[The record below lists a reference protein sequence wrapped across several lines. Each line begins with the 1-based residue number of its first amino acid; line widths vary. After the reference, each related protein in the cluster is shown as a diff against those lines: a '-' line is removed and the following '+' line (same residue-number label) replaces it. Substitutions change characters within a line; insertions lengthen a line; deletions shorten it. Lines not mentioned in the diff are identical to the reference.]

1 MSNPIHIEKTQS
13 TPEVILDKQ
22 KNIFVI
28 RGDILPEDSYA
39 FFLPIY
45 NWFEDYCK
53 NPNPE
58 TTLELNIKIINTS
71 STRRLVNI
79 FKILDKLAQSGKK
92 VNVVF
97 IFLPDDEIMQYM
109 AFEFS
114 NAFNNINFKTQIQ

>member
-1 MSNPIHIEKTQS
+1 MLGLLHIEKTQS
-13 TPEVILDKQ
+13 TPEVILDKG

-28 RGDILPEDSYA
+28 RGDILPEDSFA
-39 FFLPIY
+39 FFNPIY
-45 NWFEDYCK
+45 EWLEKYIED
-53 NPNPE
+53 PNEE

-71 STRRLVNI
+71 STRRLVRI
-79 FKILDKLAQSGKK
+79 FKILEKLAATEKK

-114 NAFNNINFKTQIQ
+114 NAFQHINFKTQVQ

>member
-13 TPEVILDKQ
+13 TPEVILDKK

-45 NWFEDYCK
+45 TWLEDYCK

-71 STRRLVNI
+71 STRRLVKI
-79 FKILDKLAQSGKK
+79 FKILDQLAQTGKK